1 MSVIQVSTR
10 EFREKQSAILDLADN
25 GDNIIIRRGNKT
37 YAITPI
43 SDDDLYFTPEILA
56 KIDASIQQ
64 ANAGKVHRFNDIN
77 ELDKYLESR

>member
-64 ANAGKVHRFNDIN
+64 ANAGKVRRFNDIN